1 MFESYPR
8 YEWLLA
14 SSQLVFA
21 MLGMGA
27 LLSPRDFFSIVREPR
42 GLLLGFATQLV
53 TVPLVAALLGWI
65 LPVPVGIAAGLVLV
79 AAVPGGTLSNIV
91 TYLGRGNIALSISL
105 TAITTVA
112 ALATTPLLLGVLIGA
127 HMPPEFEMP
136 VGRVAFEIGVTLLVP
151 LMIGMFIGARLHPN
165 RQTFSQV
172 CIRISIGIILMMA
185 VGAGGSGRLDPRAYG
200 LLGPLSI
207 FILAFAMQQ
216 AAQVT
221 TRLARLEPPDR
232 LAIGVEVT
240 IRNTNLALLVKASLF
255 PAAVGVVDPVGDGMF
270 FVALLYGGVALLVAA
285 PPVLLNRLRA
295 VPVP

>member
-1 MFESYPR
+1 VFESYPR

-21 MLGMGA
+21 MLGMGV

-42 GLLLGFATQLV
+42 GLLLGFATQLA

-65 LPVPVGIAAGLVLV
+65 LPLPVGIAAGLVLV

-136 VGRVAFEIGVTLLVP
+136 VGRVAFEIGVTLLTP
-151 LMIGMFIGARLHPN
+151 LVIGMLIGARLHN
-165 RQTFSQV
+165 RRTFSRV

-185 VGAGGSGRLDPRAYG
+185 VGAGGSGRLDPKAYG
-200 LLGPLSI
+200 VLAPLSI

-216 AAQVT
+216 AAKVT
-221 TRLARLEPPDR
+221 TRLARLDPPDG

-255 PAAVGVVDPVGDGMF
+255 PATVGAVDPVGDGMF

-285 PPVLLNRLRA
+285 PPVILNRLRA
-295 VPVP
+295 APAP